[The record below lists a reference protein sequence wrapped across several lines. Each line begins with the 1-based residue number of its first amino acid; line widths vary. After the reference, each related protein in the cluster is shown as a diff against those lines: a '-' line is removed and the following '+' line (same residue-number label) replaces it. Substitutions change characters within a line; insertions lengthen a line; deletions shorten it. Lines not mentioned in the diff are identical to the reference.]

1 VLDQERFDELARGLA
16 ANHLSRGQVLKS
28 FAAGLLLSSI
38 GALSPRHTR
47 VGAAQP
53 TVPEWCKNVPNPA
66 PPTPVKPTYPK
77 EPANVIKGDCK
88 AFRRRALKKGAK
100 DSQGFRKGRAGA
112 TECGITHT
120 NPTFKTTA
128 PKPGVEVV
136 CLTTTSVGPVTFKA
150 RSTTYMLDWQ
160 REGAPSK
167 ECKAYESKFEREVKE
182 HEKVHA
188 NDCHAVAKAASTAWN
203 SKNHEFADCGKTP
216 EVARINIAAKIDAY
230 LDDFADKQVRPC
242 LDDRAKEFHKS
253 EQGARICCEGRS
265 GCGCPKGKECC
276 TVGSNPKTGPVYGC
290 VDLKTDPKNCG
301 SCGNVCEG
309 ANTSCEAGKCVC
321 PSGGGTQCCDPG
333 KTFCPN
339 VGCVDLSHGIFN
351 PDGYGTDYCG
361 ACDDRC
367 VNGSGASCV
376 QGKCQCPPQ
385 LTTCLWEGGAG
396 PGGNPNPHP
405 NEKVECCIKDFPVCC
420 HDSKGRPFCCP
431 ANNACATTGQGCI
444 PP

>member
-1 VLDQERFDELARGLA
+1 VIDQERFDGLARGLA
-16 ANHLSRGQVLKS
+16 TNRLSRTQVLKS

-38 GALSPRHTR
+38 GALSPQHTR
-47 VGAAQP
+47 VAAAQP
-53 TVPEWCKNVPNPA
+53 TVPEWCKSVPNPA

-136 CLTTTSVGPVTFKA
+136 CLSTTSVGPVTFKA

-216 EVARINIAAKIDAY
+216 EEARINIAKKIDAS

-253 EQGARICCEGRS
+253 EQALRICCEGRG
-265 GCGCPKGKECC
+265 GCGCPSGKECC
-276 TVGSNPKTGPVYGC
+276 TLDPTGPVYGC

-301 SCGNVCEG
+301 SCGNVCPKNEM
-309 ANTSCEAGKCVC
+309 CEAGKCGC
-321 PSGGGTQCCDPG
+321 RPGGGTHCCPEGQTECAG
-333 KTFCPN
+333 KCI
-339 VGCVDLSHGIFN
+339 DLSTDQDNCGQCGVRCRFN
-351 PDGYGTDYCG
+351 E
-361 ACDDRC
+361 A
-367 VNGSGASCV
+367 CV
-376 QGKCQCPPQ
+376 QGKCQC
-385 LTTCLWEGGAG
+385 LTGYTSC
-396 PGGNPNPHP
+396 PGGLPGDP
-405 NEKVECCIKDFPVCC
+405 
-420 HDSKGRPFCCP
+420 SFCCP
-431 ANNACATTGQGCI
+431 PEKPRCCGRTQVGSFSWCCSLDEQCCHNKEPDGTTKTVCASTCQSQ
-444 PP
+444 